1 MNWINNS
8 IRNKFLLIAGSGT
21 TLLLA
26 ASLFG
31 LWLSWNS
38 ISDLAEHT
46 SNKVAVANAYQ
57 GIFTSL
63 GLMAGAVVVSLF
75 AFLLMVRKNIENP
88 AHQLVHDLNLLAKG
102 DFTAPVSQ
110 TTSDEIGKIA
120 ASAEQIRTDLG
131 AIIAKV
137 NDLTAEVRSSAA
149 RLSSA
154 SSQVA
159 SGSSQQSEATSA
171 TASAVEE
178 MAVSIASVAENADSV
193 NQVTRSGLESTVK
206 GNESLSELIGE
217 ISAVETSVDGI
228 AASVSAFVRST
239 EAITSMTR
247 QVKDI
252 AEQTNLLALNA
263 AIEAARAGEQ
273 GRGFAV
279 VADEVRKLAEK
290 SAQSASQID
299 RVTLTLGE
307 QSVAVEQAIERGQK
321 FLQNS
326 QDLLE
331 NVAIV
336 LAETNQSVTQATE
349 GVDNIALSVNEQK
362 AASHEIAQNVE
373 KIAQMTDGNMSA
385 IRETSEAARHM
396 EQLAGALQEMVSR
409 FKV

>member
-1 MNWINNS
+1 MNWITNS
-8 IRNKFLLIAGSGT
+8 IRNKFLLIAGGGT

-31 LWLSWNS
+31 FWLSWNS
-38 ISDLAEHT
+38 ISDLAEYSSKET
-46 SNKVAVANAYQ
+46 VASAYQ
-57 GIFTSL
+57 GIFISL
-63 GLMAGAVVVSLF
+63 GLMACAVVIAF
-75 AFLLMVRKNIENP
+75 IAFLWLVRKTIENP
-88 AHQLVHDLNLLAKG
+88 ATHLVHDLNRLAKG
-102 DFTAPVSQ
+102 DFSTPIAQ

-131 AIIAKV
+131 GIIAKV
-137 NDLTAEVRSSAA
+137 NALTAEVRSSATK
-149 RLSSA
+149 LSA
-154 SSQVA
+154 TSSQVA
-159 SGSSQQSEATSA
+159 SGSTQQSEATSSM
-171 TASAVEE
+171 ASAVEE
-178 MAVSIASVAENADSV
+178 MAVSIASVAENADRV
-193 NQVTRSGLESTVK
+193 NQVTRSGLENTVK

-228 AASVSAFVRST
+228 AASISAFVRST

-299 RVTLTLGE
+299 HVTLTLGE
-307 QSVAVEQAIERGQK
+307 QSVAVEQAIEQGQK
-321 FLQNS
+321 LLQNS

-385 IRETSEAARHM
+385 IQENSEAARHM
-396 EQLAGALQEMVSR
+396 EQLADALQEMVSR